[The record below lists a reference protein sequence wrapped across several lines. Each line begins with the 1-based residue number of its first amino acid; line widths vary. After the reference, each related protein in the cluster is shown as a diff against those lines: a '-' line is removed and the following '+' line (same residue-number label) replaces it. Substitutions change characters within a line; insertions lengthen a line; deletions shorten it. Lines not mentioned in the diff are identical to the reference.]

1 MLRLVSTTPGLVYPD
16 IFMAKTIFRQTHES
30 NDELNKRIILL
41 KQNEDCLLN
50 EAHELRQQNELLEFR
65 IIELEECH
73 EKVM

>member
-1 MLRLVSTTPGLVYPD
+1 MQT
-16 IFMAKTIFRQTHES
+16 TIFRQTHEGD
-30 NDELNKRIILL
+30 DELNKRIKLL

-73 EKVM
+73 EKVL